1 MIEMN
6 LARQLHGTSTK
17 NIFSTRSFVVLGVVS
32 FLVVVTASWWWIQIQ
47 QQELEYLLQ
56 EKSIQVQSL
65 TDMHTTLNQLQRY
78 QEEKVL
84 LSESLQV
91 IHAQELNKK
100 QPMVVLDGVSR
111 NVDGLDIWLDRVQI
125 IDQVVELQG
134 QSFSL
139 QEIGK
144 YIDVLESQQVITSLP
159 VIEILDQQGRD
170 REKLFSFMIRFALGP
185 HVTT

>member
-1 MIEMN
+1 MIEIN
-6 LARQLHGTSTK
+6 LARQLHGTSAK
-17 NIFSTRSFVVLGVVS
+17 NRFSNQGFALLGIVFS
-32 FLVVVTASWWWIQIQ
+32 LVVITASWWWIEIK

-56 EKSIQVQSL
+56 EKNIRVQSL
-65 TDMHTTLNQLQRY
+65 AEIQATLNQLQRY

-84 LSESLQV
+84 LSGSLQV
-91 IHAQELNKK
+91 IYAQELSKK

-111 NVDGLDIWLDRVQI
+111 SVDGLDIWLDRVQI
-125 IDQVVELQG
+125 VDQVVELRG

-144 YIDVLESQQVITSLP
+144 YIDVLESQQVLTSLP

-170 REKLFSFMIRFALGP
+170 REKLFSFMIRFALGQQ
-185 HVTT
+185 VTT